1 VRTSTGFKQVWFVTP
16 REFAAEW
23 NVSERTVLRWIEEGL
38 PAYEFGDEVWTVTM
52 IPRRR
57 GNRWVLEYKV

>member
-1 VRTSTGFKQVWFVTP
+1 MTP
-16 REFAAEW
+16 REFATEW
-23 NVSERTVLRWIEEGL
+23 QVSERTVLRWIEEGL

-57 GNRWVLEYKV
+57 GNSWVLEYKT